1 MLRGGVALGITILV
15 VWVGAAA
22 VFTGVLD
29 VRTVVGSSSGVA
41 SIGIVEQN
49 IQAASLDEVMDSLC

>member
-1 MLRGGVALGITILV
+1 MLRGGVALGITMLA

-22 VFTGVLD
+22 VFTDILD
-29 VRTVVGSSSGVA
+29 VRTVVRSSSGVA
-41 SIGIVEQN
+41 SIGIMEQN